1 MNAKCFTLLFL
12 LMALC
17 ASATFAQR
25 TISGTITTAEG
36 EPVIGASVLISG
48 TTQGTAT
55 DFDGRYSL
63 QADPGDE
70 LEISYI
76 GFIAQTIAVGN
87 RTTIDI
93 TLQENTQQLEEVVVI
108 GYGTTAKKDLV
119 SSVAQVKGEELE
131 NQPVSRLDQAL
142 QGRAAGVEVTSNN
155 GAPGAAATLR
165 IRGTNSINGN
175 RNPLFVVDG
184 FIAGTG
190 FNLNTLNVNDIE
202 SIEVLKD
209 ATALSIYGTRG
220 AAGVVLI
227 TTKNGSKLKSGKP
240 RININQYYTSQQVAN
255 PVEVLG
261 GVGYADYIN
270 EAGQFVPG
278 ADGFGE
284 TDTSLPLAIDDPA
297 NAPNTDWLGLVTQP
311 GMIMNTDLSVAGN
324 TESVNYYISLNR
336 FDQEGIIKGSGI
348 TRYAFRNN
356 LDIKLGEKLRTGFR
370 LNVARNRQENNKT
383 NYSQIISSVL
393 PIREVYD
400 AEGNFTAINPISASL
415 QRNPVADYQL
425 RVDHNFTTNI
435 ISNAYLEF
443 EPVKGLRLKSSIGG
457 EFNNSKSNFYLPGE
471 LPERK
476 ADNRGGYAR
485 VNSSQYFSILN
496 ENTINYSFDLG
507 SQHSFKLLGGFSL
520 QKNVTESYSAEADRF
535 PNDVVQFNNLAFG
548 SDPETYQLGSGYS
561 QRTFLSTFGRIDY
574 NYDDRFL
581 LTFAGRRDG
590 SSVFEDGN
598 KYSFFPSVGAAW
610 NLHNETFM
618 ESLEAVSRLKIRAS
632 VGEVGE
638 QGVPIYNSIARFNNV
653 NAYFNETLVNGV
665 LIGALPSKD
674 LSWETTRQID
684 LGVELGLWEDRLTV
698 ELDVYHK
705 KTEDLLLQ
713 RDLPNT
719 AGGSQ
724 LQNVGAIENKG
735 LELGIRSFNISN
747 GKFSWQTQ
755 LTLSANR
762 NEVLDL
768 GGDEFIN
775 LRQPTNQGGNGT
787 RLVPGYPVPVFV
799 GAVYLGTYKNS
810 EDIVADGREGVSFL
824 GSPRYVDMDGNGV
837 INAEDYVV
845 IGNPQPDFYGGIR
858 NTFSFKNFTL
868 DIFLQGTYGNDI
880 YNGVMQTHYF
890 GRGDQN
896 VFPVVLDRWVQG
908 TNESSDIPR
917 AGTSSSLFNPNST
930 VGIEDGS
937 HLRLK
942 TLTLSYDVPLSG
954 SVLGNAFRSLQF
966 YATGNNLL
974 LFTNFTMGDPE
985 VNNYGSGLEQGVAT
999 GQYPYARSFTIGVN
1013 AGF

>member
-1 MNAKCFTLLFL
+1 MELKSFTLLMVL
-12 LMALC
+12 LGLQVSLV
-17 ASATFAQR
+17 SAQQ
-25 TISGTITTAEG
+25 TITGMISTSQG
-36 EPVIGASVLISG
+36 EPVIGASVLI
-48 TTQGTAT
+48 QGTAT
-55 DFDGRYSL
+55 GTATDIDGRYEL
-63 QADPGDE
+63 QASPSDV
-70 LEISYI
+70 LEISYLGYLSQEI
-76 GFIAQTIAVGN
+76 TVGQQ
-87 RTTIDI
+87 TTINI
-93 TLQENTQQLEEVVVI
+93 TLQENSQQLEEVVVI

-119 SSVAQVKGEELE
+119 SSVSQVKGEELE

-190 FNLNTLNVNDIE
+190 FDLNTLNVNDIE

-220 AAGVVLI
+220 AAGVVII
-227 TTKNGSKLKSGKP
+227 TTKNGSKLPSGKP
-240 RININQYYTSQQVAN
+240 RININQYYTTQRVAN
-255 PVEVLG
+255 QVEVLG
-261 GVGYADYIN
+261 GEGYANYIN
-270 EAGQFVPG
+270 EAAQFVPG

-284 TDTSLPLAIDDPA
+284 TDSSLPLIYDDPA
-297 NAPNTDWLGLVTQP
+297 AAPSTDWLGLVTQP
-311 GMIMNTDLSVAGN
+311 GMIMNTDLSVSGN
-324 TESVNYYISLNR
+324 TEKINYYVSLNR

-348 TRYAFRNN
+348 TRYSLRNN
-356 LDIKLGEKLRTGFR
+356 LDLKLSDKLRTGFR
-370 LNVARNRQENNKT
+370 LNIARNRRENNKVS
-383 NYSQIISSVL
+383 YAGIISNVL

-400 AEGNFTAINPISASL
+400 EDGNFTAINPVSASL
-415 QRNPVADYQL
+415 QRNPVADYEL
-425 RVDHNFTTNI
+425 RIDHSYTTNI

-443 EPVKGLRLKSSIGG
+443 EPLKGLRFKSSIGA
-457 EFNNSKSNFYLPGE
+457 EFNNFKGNFYLPGA
-471 LPERK
+471 LPERM

-485 VNSSQYFSILN
+485 VNTSQYESFLN
-496 ENTINYSFDLG
+496 ENTVNYDFKLG
-507 SQHSFKLLGGFSL
+507 EKHGFKLLGGFSL
-520 QKNVTESYSAEADRF
+520 QKNVTESSSAAADRF
-535 PNDVVQFNNLAFG
+535 PNDVVQFNNLSFG
-548 SDPETYQLGSGYS
+548 SDPETYVLGAGFS
-561 QRTFLSTFGRIDY
+561 QRTFLSTFGRLDY

-581 LTFAGRRDG
+581 FTFAGRRDG

-598 KYSFFPSVGAAW
+598 KYSFFPSIGAAW
-610 NLHNETFM
+610 NVHNEDF
-618 ESLEAVSRLKIRAS
+618 LANAKVVSRLKVRAS
-632 VGEVGE
+632 IGEVGE

-674 LSWETTRQID
+674 LSWETTRQLD
-684 LGVELGLWEDRLTV
+684 LGIEMGLWQDRLTV
-698 ELDVYHK
+698 ELDLYK
-705 KTEDLLLQ
+705 KTTEDLLLQ

-724 LQNVGAIENKG
+724 LQNIGSIENKG
-735 LELGIRSFNISN
+735 LELNIRSYNVTTPN
-747 GKFSWQTQ
+747 FSWETQ

-762 NEVLDL
+762 NKVLDL

-787 RLVPGYPVPVFV
+787 RLIPGYPVPVFV
-799 GAVYLGTYKNS
+799 GATYLGTYKDT
-810 EDIVADGREGVSFL
+810 ETIVADGREGVSFL
-824 GSPRYVDMDGNGV
+824 GSPRYEDLDGNGV
-837 INAEDYVV
+837 INDEDYVV

-858 NTFSFKNFTL
+858 NTFSFKNFTV

-880 YNGVMQTHYF
+880 YNGLMQTHFF

-896 VFPVVLDRWVQG
+896 VFPVVLERWQQG
-908 TNESSDIPR
+908 VNETSDVPR

-942 TLTLSYDVPLSG
+942 TLTVSYDVPVGRSG
-954 SVLGNAFRSLQF
+954 ANGVFRSLQF